1 MSVPRESELADRF
14 EFYAHQY
21 SRFESEAAA
30 EIRREVYGEDIGQQ
44 GWRSLDEQALIANLI
59 RESSLC
65 EVLDIGCGSS
75 GPSLALVQQTKCRLT
90 GDVEASSVEHA
101 RRQTLARG
109 LSDMVAFETVDC
121 NERLPFPDAMF
132 DVVVCIDAVLH
143 LKNRFRALAD
153 WSRLLRPQGRVIFTD
168 AAVVTGPISIEEL
181 YVRASQGAFVL
192 VPPGMNERAI
202 TASGLILC
210 RCEDR
215 TQATAAIAGR
225 CMMRASVV
233 HLNCRKGRA
242 RSGSLGGSAF
252 SHDGRTCGDRPAVSF
267 SLCRRAGDL
276 DLSA

>member
-1 MSVPRESELADRF
+1 MSVPRESEPADRF
-14 EFYAHQY
+14 DFYAPQY

-44 GWRSLDEQALIANLI
+44 GWRSLDEQALIADLI
-59 RESSLC
+59 RESSLR
-65 EVLDIGCGSS
+65 EVLDIGCGSG

-90 GDVEASSVEHA
+90 GVEIEASGVEHA
-101 RRQTLARG
+101 RRQTLALG
-109 LSDMVAFETVDC
+109 LSAMVAFETVDC

-132 DVVVCIDAVLH
+132 DVVVCIDTILH
-143 LKNRFRALAD
+143 LKNRLAALAD

-192 VPPGMNERAI
+192 APPGVNERAI

-215 TQATAAIAGR
+215 TQATAAIA
-225 CMMRASVV
+225 
-233 HLNCRKGRA
+233 A
-242 RSGSLGGSAF
+242 RW
-252 SHDGRTCGDRPAVSF
+252 HDARE
-267 SLCRRAGDL
+267 RRAFELQKEEGQEWFARRQRFL
-276 DLSA
+276 AMTGELAATGRLSRFLYVAERVT